1 MATDTGSQDADPAE
15 HRVLIQLFGA
25 LKETVQNHNDGP
37 NGGRL
42 SGAFADAVSIL
53 AGRTAQCAQCGD
65 CCQRLHFRHTYL
77 ELQALSVQPGTDF
90 AFVKAHWRPAAGEP
104 LGTHYFACDAYDSD
118 SHLCTAH
125 EERTRDLP
133 WLPLVRTRAHR
144 WDRRAAL
151 DRHTLLVLARHP
163 ARSVAGGDRTAPE
176 SAAHGL
182 RWCVTRVISCRGA
195 SGSQ

>member
-1 MATDTGSQDADPAE
+1 MANDAESHEANAAE

-42 SGAFADAVSIL
+42 AGAFADAVSIL
-53 AGRTAQCAQCGD
+53 GGRTAQCAQCGD
-65 CCQRLHFRHTYL
+65 CCQRLHFKHTYL
-77 ELQALSVQPGTDF
+77 ELQALAAEPGTDF

-125 EERTRDLP
+125 EERP
-133 WLPLVRTRAHR
+133 GV
-144 WDRRAAL
+144 
-151 DRHTLLVLARHP
+151 
-163 ARSVAGGDRTAPE
+163 
-176 SAAHGL
+176 
-182 RWCVTRVISCRGA
+182 CRGYPWYGREPTA
-195 SGSQ
+195 EVAEKRLIGTRCSYWHDIPRDQWPEGIEPLPSPPPGA